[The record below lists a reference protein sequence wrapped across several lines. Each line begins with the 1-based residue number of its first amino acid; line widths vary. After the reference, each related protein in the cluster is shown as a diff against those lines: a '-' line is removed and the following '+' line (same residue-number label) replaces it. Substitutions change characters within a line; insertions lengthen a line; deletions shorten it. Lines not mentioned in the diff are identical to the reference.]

1 MHNRK
6 LYNQI
11 INSISK
17 VVKKQINEAFEFN
30 SVNKKRNSINTIDI
44 LIKDIVYR
52 IIDTGRLDTKDMHF
66 ILSLPAANYK
76 ANNNEIH
83 SLVTNCVKI
92 LGDNCNL
99 NWIDVS
105 NVTNMSKLF
114 ENSTF
119 NGDISNWNVSNVTNM
134 SKLFE
139 NSAFNGD
146 ISNWDVSNVTDMSA
160 MFAWSIFNG
169 DISNWDVSNVKNMQR
184 MFAWSNFN
192 RDISKWHISN
202 VNDMQRMFAWSNF
215 NSDISKW
222 NINKECNTIRM
233 FSHGFINNEYK
244 PKGVLI
250 SESFNFGS
258 VDKQKKRIN
267 VYSRFFDIL
276 EKPYKTIT
284 QGDKEFIELLTLTD
298 NFYKVQSKDILI
310 SIIEKYIKIFGDNC
324 NLNWIDVSNIT
335 DMSYIFYNSK
345 FNGDISQWNVSN
357 VTNMQGMFS
366 NSKFNGD
373 ISQWNVSN
381 VTNMEKMF
389 RSSIFNGD
397 ISQWDVSNV
406 TNMYCMFALAE
417 FKGDIS
423 QWNVSNVIDMS
434 YMFKN
439 SKFNNDISKWNV
451 YINCNTSDIFKDC
464 PIKDEYKL
472 KYK

>member
-52 IIDTGRLDTKDMHF
+52 IIDTGRLDTKDKHF

-114 ENSTF
+114 ENST
-119 NGDISNWNVSNVTNM
+119 
-134 SKLFE
+134 
-139 NSAFNGD
+139 
-146 ISNWDVSNVTDMSA
+146 
-160 MFAWSIFNG
+160 FNG

-233 FSHGFINNEYK
+233 FYHGSINNEYK

-250 SESFNFGS
+250 SESFNFDA

-284 QGDKEFIELLTLTD
+284 QEDKEFIELLTLPD

-335 DMSYIFYNSK
+335 DMRYIFYNSK

-366 NSKFNGD
+366 NSK
-373 ISQWNVSN
+373 
-381 VTNMEKMF
+381 
-389 RSSIFNGD
+389 FNGD

-464 PIKDEYKL
+464 PIKDEYKP